1 MSLPKKIKFIRFGG
15 LNPQRQHRYTS
26 NETKK
31 TFHHPPQKKGF
42 YAFPAGH
49 IETFLLGS
57 TNHPTHKTGKTYW
70 IKDEAGNLISNK
82 GWEYDDK
89 GNISGSKDWEYDD
102 NGNLTVSKETE
113 LLLKKRKL
121 SLKYVYSFRRIPEN
135 PNCYCQQQKE
145 EEFDCLAA
153 ENKEIRAA
161 CQVYLNEPF
170 YLAYLKKPKIFTY
183 EGLLWHHLGD
193 YLRPSQIL
201 RTSGSWVETTYAD
214 YLIAYHKNRHQALKE
229 KHATNK
235 WDDSF
240 KANLRQIN
248 PLKNYEGDT
257 FEVFIEKI

>member
-1 MSLPKKIKFIRFGG
+1 MRLTKKIKFIRFGG
-15 LNPQRQHRYTS
+15 LNPQKQHRYTP
-26 NETKK
+26 NETKR

-42 YAFPAGH
+42 YAFPEGH

-70 IKDEAGNLISNK
+70 IKDDAGHLIEN
-82 GWEYDDK
+82 
-89 GNISGSKDWEYDD
+89 KDWEMDD
-102 NGNLTVSKETE
+102 NFNLIVPKEIE

-145 EEFDCLAA
+145 DEFDCLAA

-161 CQVYLNEPF
+161 CQVYFNEPF

-183 EGLLWHHLGD
+183 EGLLWHHLGA

-201 RTSGSWVETTYAD
+201 RTSGSWVETTYLD
-214 YLIAYHKNRHQALKE
+214 YLLAYHKNRHQALKIE
-229 KHATNK
+229 HATNK
-235 WDDSF
+235 WNDSF
-240 KANLRQIN
+240 KANLRQVN
-248 PLKNYEGDT
+248 PLSKYDGDT
-257 FEVFIEKI
+257 FEVFIEKL